1 SPAAGRKRGGWVSE
15 TARRRAVAAT
25 MREVAE
31 HLGNTPAVARKSYV
45 DPRIVDRFMDGETVP
60 AASGRVSESA
70 VRQFLAA

>member
-1 SPAAGRKRGGWVSE
+1 
-15 TARRRAVAAT
+15 

-31 HLGNTPAVARKSYV
+31 HLGNTPAVTRKSYV

-60 AASGRVSESA
+60 LSSGRVSESA